1 MNAAQADRR
10 VKLLNLQSDP
20 LPEMPTLLDSNR
32 EMHRRYGIH
41 KIPVLFVIDRD
52 SVVRRQ
58 FIGTQNESE
67 LREAIRSVV
76 DRKAPNQ

>member
-1 MNAAQADRR
+1 
-10 VKLLNLQSDP
+10 
-20 LPEMPTLLDSNR
+20 
-32 EMHRRYGIH
+32 
-41 KIPVLFVIDRD
+41 VLFVIDRD